1 MFWRGGRIGPRS
13 NAFRCGK
20 GRGMGGGGGKGG
32 HNSWSSTIAGNHY
45 LTDAAVDSIGRH
57 VFVFVHRAI
66 SSLLSFFLLFYLLFS
81 FLFSPREKEGI
92 CTIKVIPMKARRRG
106 KSSSLS
112 AIL

>member
-32 HNSWSSTIAGNHY
+32 HNSRSSTIAGNHY

-57 VFVFVHRAI
+57 VFVFVHRPNLLFI
-66 SSLLSFFLLFYLLFS
+66 ILFPFVLFIIFLSFL
-81 FLFSPREKEGI
+81 
-92 CTIKVIPMKARRRG
+92 
-106 KSSSLS
+106 SS
-112 AIL
+112 

>member
-20 GRGMGGGGGKGG
+20 GREMGGGGG
-32 HNSWSSTIAGNHY
+32 HNSRSSTITGNHY

-57 VFVFVHRAI
+57 VFVFVPIRAI

-81 FLFSPREKEGI
+81 FSFSLREKERI
-92 CTIKVIPMKARRRG
+92 CTIKVIAMKARRRG